1 MRNCW
6 YYFDLHASSIN
17 YFYDIKNNNTLS
29 PPASFTRWYFPSP
42 SSSASL
48 TFFFRVLLPPTLNRP
63 RSGYF
68 CFRESVQKNLNAWT
82 IRVISAYIYN
92 NIYIFILTVIIE
104 EHRNLNSR
112 IAGHGTRYL
121 RAAFDVQVVHFVL
134 GTCTNKNNSN
144 KKKFIR
150 LNMLKNKCISYKTF
164 ILYKEL

>member
-1 MRNCW
+1 M
-6 YYFDLHASSIN
+6 Y
-17 YFYDIKNNNTLS
+17 
-29 PPASFTRWYFPSP
+29 
-42 SSSASL
+42 
-48 TFFFRVLLPPTLNRP
+48 
-63 RSGYF
+63 
-68 CFRESVQKNLNAWT
+68 
-82 IRVISAYIYN
+82 
-92 NIYIFILTVIIE
+92 ILTVIIE

-134 GTCTNKNNSN
+134 GTCTNNNNSN